1 MDGTGIKQAVT
12 DFISKYKFAV
22 LVFAVGLLLMILPD
36 TKATEQKTE
45 NQITNITQED
55 SMEDKLSHI
64 LSSVKGAGQVQVMLS
79 YASGQE
85 TVYQMD
91 TDVSKNESNQTEKK
105 DTVTV
110 TDSDRNQIG
119 LVQRIDPPT
128 CQGALIV
135 CQGADDAAVKLA
147 IVEAVARITGLSTDK
162 ICVLKMK

>member
-55 SMEDKLSHI
+55 AMEDKLSHI

-91 TDVSKNESNQTEKK
+91 TDVSKNESQ
-105 DTVTV
+105 
-110 TDSDRNQIG
+110 
-119 LVQRIDPPT
+119 
-128 CQGALIV
+128 
-135 CQGADDAAVKLA
+135 
-147 IVEAVARITGLSTDK
+147 
-162 ICVLKMK
+162 

>member
-55 SMEDKLSHI
+55 AMEDKLSHI

-119 LVQRIDPPT
+119 LVQRIDPPV

>member
-36 TKATEQKTE
+36 TKDTAQKTE

-55 SMEDKLSHI
+55 AMEDKLSHI

-119 LVQRIDPPT
+119 LVQRIDPPI